1 MCDVKECLVV
11 FEQITHWAGKATAD
25 SEMSLRGTKL
35 EDKVPKKEFL
45 VESGALE
52 DEVPKKVVPVEGK
65 RVVRV
70 PVEAG
75 ALGDEVPVEAGALG
89 DEVPKEKLLFSIL
102 GLLT

>member
-1 MCDVKECLVV
+1 M
-11 FEQITHWAGKATAD
+11 
-25 SEMSLRGTKL
+25 
-35 EDKVPKKEFL
+35 EDEVPKKELL
-45 VESGALE
+45 VETGALG

-75 ALGDEVPVEAGALG
+75 ALGDEVP
-89 DEVPKEKLLFSIL
+89 KEKLLFSIL